1 MSSIEME
8 GVKFAKSIDF
18 SKVHSTDRVYVRDII
33 VRVLNFHNPM
43 PKLNVDIF
51 DAGDHYNISLKG
63 WNSEISD
70 GAWYDKFLDKQRR
83 ETTFDRILST
93 GTIPTTDDGV
103 SIKII
108 RVSKSTFSKKKRN
121 K

>member
-1 MSSIEME
+1 ME

-43 PKLNVDIF
+43 PKLIVDIF

-70 GAWYDKFLDKQRR
+70 AAWYDKFLDKQRR